1 MIKYRKKKKYFR
13 GCICA
18 AALSAAV
25 LMTACGNAGTA
36 AQSSAAAGTA
46 GADSGTAAAAEQGAL
61 EEAKADAAADGAEKE
76 QQAENAAGSIAAQ
89 ETAPAAAEGSAG
101 STDAAA
107 SAEPVLTE
115 FDDLFRSFELK
126 DVDGNPVTQ
135 DVFKDHDLTLV
146 NIWATF
152 CGPCLQEMPDLGKLN
167 QEYQEAGKSFQIVG
181 LVADG
186 FSVEDNGKLI
196 QRDEEMV
203 EKAKELIAQT
213 GADYLHI
220 VPDGSF
226 AYSLLMSGEAQSVP
240 TSVFVDSEGNI
251 VGRTVMGARAADNW
265 RTIIDERLAEVSG
278 S

>member
-1 MIKYRKKKKYFR
+1 MIKYIKKKKYFR

-36 AQSSAAAGTA
+36 AQSSA
-46 GADSGTAAAAEQGAL
+46 EQ
-61 EEAKADAAADGAEKE
+61 ENSKEAQADAASGSAEKDA
-76 QQAENAAGSIAAQ
+76 QAGNDAGSTAAVGSGGEAQ

-107 SAEPVLTE
+107 SAAPVLTE

-135 DVFKDHDLTLV
+135 DIFKDHDLTLV

-167 QEYQEAGKSFQIVG
+167 QEYQDAGKSFQIVG

-240 TSVFVDSEGNI
+240 TSVFVDSGGNI

>member
-1 MIKYRKKKKYFR
+1 MIKYIKKKQYFR

-18 AALSAAV
+18 AVLSAAV

-36 AQSSAAAGTA
+36 AQSSAEADSSAGTA
-46 GADSGTAAAAEQGAL
+46 EQ
-61 EEAKADAAADGAEKE
+61 ETSKEA
-76 QQAENAAGSIAAQ
+76 QAGNDAGSTAEQ
-89 ETAPAAAEGSAG
+89 ETAPAAAEGAAG
-101 STDAAA
+101 STEAAV

-135 DVFKDHDLTLV
+135 DVFKDRDLTLV

>member
-1 MIKYRKKKKYFR
+1 MIKYIKKKRYFR
-13 GCICA
+13 GCICV

-36 AQSSAAAGTA
+36 AQSSAE
-46 GADSGTAAAAEQGAL
+46 ADSGVGTAEQETSKNAQEGKDAGSTAAA
-61 EEAKADAAADGAEKE
+61 
-76 QQAENAAGSIAAQ
+76 GSGGEAQ

-101 STDAAA
+101 STDVAA

-135 DVFKDHDLTLV
+135 DIFKDYDLTLV

-167 QEYQEAGKSFQIVG
+167 QEYQDAGKSFQIVG